1 MYTIWKA
8 LEVEEIKR
16 RDKMKL
22 QGYKRA
28 DGSYGIRNHILVLPT
43 SVCAADTAAKIA
55 ALVPEAIAL
64 PNQHG
69 CCQIGSDSDL
79 TKRTLVGF
87 GKNANVGAVLVVG
100 LGCDGIQAADVAKEI
115 ATSKKPVEY
124 IVIQENHGTLQTI
137 SKGAEILR
145 KMAQDLSMQQ
155 REEFSMSHLIVG
167 LECGGSDP
175 TSGLASNPAIGVASN
190 LVIDQGGSTIL
201 SETTEVIG
209 AEHILAERFGDEKE
223 REKFLRFVNEVEQ
236 RAIAL
241 GEDLR
246 SGQPTPGNKEG
257 GLSTIEEKSLGCMY
271 KAGDKPFVGALEYAE
286 ALDSNKKGLYF
297 MDTPGQDI
305 DSITGMVA
313 GGAQVV
319 FFSTGRGT
327 PTGNPIAPVIKITG
341 NPETY
346 EKMSDNIDLNAGRVI
361 TQEATIAQMGEEL
374 FDEMVQ
380 VCNGKKTKAESL
392 GHKEFGIFKVT
403 GTF

>member
-1 MYTIWKA
+1 MNLK
-8 LEVEEIKR
+8 
-16 RDKMKL
+16 
-22 QGYKRA
+22 GYKRP
-28 DGSYGIRNHILVLPT
+28 DGKYGIRNHILVIPT
-43 SVCAADTAAKIA
+43 SVCSADTAAKIA

-69 CCQIGSDSDL
+69 CCQIGSDMEL
-79 TKRTLVGF
+79 TQRTLVGF

-100 LGCDGIQAADVAKEI
+100 LGCDGIQAKRLAKKISE
-115 ATSKKPVEY
+115 SEKPVEY

-145 KMAQDLSMQQ
+145 KMAQELSLQE
-155 REEFSMSHLIVG
+155 RVDFSMEELIVG

-190 LVIDQGGSTIL
+190 LVIDEGGSTIL

-209 AEHILAERFGDEKE
+209 AEHILAQRFEEEEEKN
-223 REKFLRFVNEVEQ
+223 KFLQFVRDVEQ
-236 RAIAL
+236 RAIKL

-271 KAGDKPFVGALEYAE
+271 KAGDKPFVGALDYAQE
-286 ALDSNKKGLYF
+286 LDRKKKGLYF

-313 GGAQVV
+313 GGAQIII
-319 FFSTGRGT
+319 FSTGRGT

-341 NPETY
+341 NPDTY
-346 EKMSDNIDLNAGRVI
+346 QIMSDNIDLNGGRI
-361 TQEATIAQMGEEL
+361 ISEGISIDQMGHEL
-374 FDEMVQ
+374 FEEIIKVS
-380 VCNGKKTKAESL
+380 NGKKTKAEAL